1 MLKISANRRYIVDER
16 GKLFPYLA
24 DTAWTLLQRLD
35 RQEITEYLS
44 IRAAQGFNAVQV
56 SAISE
61 LDGLR
66 VPNREGALPF
76 ADGDPTKPDE
86 RYFSLVTFLL
96 SEAQR
101 RRMVVTL
108 LPTWGDKFNRKWGV
122 GPEVFTP
129 ENAFAYG
136 QYLGGLAGRFDNLIW
151 MLGGDRPI
159 ENERHRAVIDAMAAG
174 IRRGEG
180 RHHLMTYHPCG
191 EASSADFLKGCDYL
205 DFHAVQS
212 GHGFG
217 GWHSHRMVART
228 LAAEDKPCL
237 DAECFYED
245 FPVDFCLDWG
255 YRWGPSDIRRR
266 VYANLVSG
274 ALGHT
279 YGHQSVW
286 CFRDKRDAEYPYRWK
301 EALHRPMA
309 LQMKQVNK
317 LISFIDLLSLEP
329 GGLSANCL
337 SAAGSDYA
345 LVYPTRGRRV
355 FVDIGKRFA
364 CVRLQWYD
372 TAAGTLLEPKGEYR
386 GKCVFTPPKQ
396 GDHILLLRAI

>member
-1 MLKISANRRYIVDER
+1 
-16 GKLFPYLA
+16 
-24 DTAWTLLQRLD
+24 
-35 RQEITEYLS
+35 
-44 IRAAQGFNAVQV
+44 
-56 SAISE
+56 
-61 LDGLR
+61 
-66 VPNREGALPF
+66 
-76 ADGDPTKPDE
+76 
-86 RYFSLVTFLL
+86 
-96 SEAQR
+96 
-101 RRMVVTL
+101 
-108 LPTWGDKFNRKWGV
+108 
-122 GPEVFTP
+122 
-129 ENAFAYG
+129 
-136 QYLGGLAGRFDNLIW
+136 

-174 IRRGEG
+174 IRSGEG
-180 RHHLMTYHPCG
+180 RRHLMTYHPCG
-191 EASSADFLKGCDYL
+191 EASSADWLKGCDYL
-205 DFHAVQS
+205 DFHSLQS

-217 GWHSHRMVART
+217 GWQSHRMVART

-345 LVYPTRGRRV
+345 LVYPTVGAVCLWISASGLTPCGCNGTIPPPVPCLSRR
-355 FVDIGKRFA
+355 A
-364 CVRLQWYD
+364 S
-372 TAAGTLLEPKGEYR
+372 TR